1 MKTIQ
6 NSDTGTDGRGKQR
19 KLAVVF
25 RPSQLAPR
33 LEFWVQRF
41 RWLLVALLLCLPSN
55 VHAQPAD
62 PHSVYLPLITPAPA
76 ASNPVHQGI
85 ATYYDATGAGACSFD
100 ATPNDLLVTA
110 MNAEEYADAA
120 YCGAYLYVTGPLG
133 SVTVRVVDLCPEC
146 RTGHLDLSQEAF
158 AQIAN
163 PMEGRVAITWQL
175 ISPAVT
181 GPIAYH
187 FKEGSN
193 QWWTAV
199 QVRNHRNPIARLEY
213 RTVGGDWIEVPRT
226 DYNYFVQT
234 NPGMGPG
241 PYTFRVTDWYGHV
254 LEDSG
259 IAHMENG
266 TVAGSDQFPPGP

>member
-1 MKTIQ
+1 VTIVSDAEKQ
-6 NSDTGTDGRGKQR
+6 NGQR
-19 KLAVVF
+19 AAEKGIFMIRIHRWLITALLAVV
-25 RPSQLAPR
+25 PT
-33 LEFWVQRF
+33 
-41 RWLLVALLLCLPSN
+41 VAY
-55 VHAQPAD
+55 AQPAD
-62 PHSVYLPLITPAPA
+62 PHTVWLPLITTA
-76 ASNPVHQGI
+76 AATNPVHQGI

-100 ATPNDLLVTA
+100 ATPGDLLVTA
-110 MNAEEYADAA
+110 MNAEEYANAA
-120 YCGAYLYVTGPLG
+120 YCGAYLHVTGPLG

-146 RTGHLDLSQEAF
+146 HAGHLDLSAEAF

-163 PMEGRVAITWQL
+163 PVEGRVAITWQL
-175 ISPAVT
+175 ISPELS

-213 RTVGGDWIEVPRT
+213 QAAGGAWIEATRT

-241 PYTFRVTDWYGHV
+241 PYTFRITDWYGNV
-254 LEDSG
+254 LVDSG
-259 IAHMENG
+259 IPHVESG
-266 TVAGSDQFPPGP
+266 TVTGNSQFPPGP